1 MPRQRDDEQHE
12 KVCQR
17 ILESARQQMRHHGTA
32 GLGMR
37 SIARD
42 LDLAP
47 SGLYRYY
54 DSLDA
59 IITALILDAFH
70 ALANTIEDASYRV
83 ATDNYTG
90 RIHAVMV
97 AYRRWALE
105 HPIDFQLIYGNPI
118 PGYQAPR
125 EVTLAAARRGFKTVI
140 QLLHEAMAAGAL
152 DTPSEYQ
159 TLPAITVEHLKAV
172 SDYEGYDVPATVI
185 CLATVGWARIHGF
198 VMLELFSNIQPI
210 VGDPEMFY
218 QIELQAM
225 IRQLGFKT

>member
-12 KVCQR
+12 KICQR

-70 ALANTIEDASYRV
+70 ALADTIEDTSHRV
-83 ATDNYTG
+83 ASDNYAG
-90 RIHAVMV
+90 RIHAVMS

-118 PGYQAPR
+118 PGYQAPS
-125 EVTLAAARRGFKTVI
+125 EVTLAAARRGFKPVV
-140 QLLHEAMAAGAL
+140 QLLHEAMISGAL
-152 DTPSEYQ
+152 ETPADYQ
-159 TLPAITVEHLKAV
+159 TLPEVTLEHLQAV
-172 SDYEGYDVPATVI
+172 SDFEGYNVPATVI
-185 CLATVGWARIHGF
+185 CLATVGWARIHGL
-198 VMLELFSNIQPI
+198 VMLELFNNIQPI

-218 QIELQAM
+218 QVELQAM